1 MRREV
6 WRGGLS
12 SSTAG
17 LDFCSSGWTAGSP
30 RGGPFAWYHLLGGR
44 WVFWGAVLGERWM
57 RWMPLPAATTR
68 SGVLEVYE
76 RRPRGLRTLTELRGL
91 DPKGFG
97 LWRWVLDRWIPR
109 ALGVG
114 PPGRWVRGRVTP
126 GALGVGPPGR
136 WVLWGDDDEV
146 SGRDTLRG
154 VSVRRSEA
162 PLTLASRSV
171 GVRVFWALGARALD
185 PQGVGSPG
193 RWVGGRVT
201 PGTPYRRRGHF
212 TGTSMARLE
221 APIEHSTTV

>member
-1 MRREV
+1 VRREV

-30 RGGPFAWYHLLGGR
+30 RGGPFAWYHLLGG
-44 WVFWGAVLGERWM
+44 RWM

>member
-1 MRREV
+1 MA
-6 WRGGLS
+6 WRLMPVAGS
-12 SSTAG
+12 SSTSSSAAG
-17 LDFCSSGWTAGSP
+17 LDFCSSGGTAGSP

-44 WVFWGAVLGERWM
+44 WV

-76 RRPRGLRTLTELRGL
+76 RRPRGLSTLTELRGL

-146 SGRDTLRG
+146 SGRDTSRG
-154 VSVRRSEA
+154 ASVRCPEA
-162 PLTLASRSV
+162 PLTLTSRSV
-171 GVRVFWALGARALD
+171 GVHSFHFFGRWVVWALGGRQGR
-185 PQGVGSPG
+185 PRGVGWWVLGVGCSRATTTRSPDG
-193 RWVGGRVT
+193 ILCKG
-201 PGTPYRRRGHF
+201 PPYVILKH
-212 TGTSMARLE
+212 
-221 APIEHSTTV
+221 P